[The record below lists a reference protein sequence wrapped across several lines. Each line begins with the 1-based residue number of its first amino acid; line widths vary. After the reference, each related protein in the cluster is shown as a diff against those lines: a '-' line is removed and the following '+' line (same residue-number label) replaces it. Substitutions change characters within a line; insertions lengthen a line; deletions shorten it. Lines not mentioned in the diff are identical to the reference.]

1 MFRRRNRGA
10 EFRTLEA
17 TERYTLRIIS
27 CDILVTFILY
37 TKRSIV
43 VKDEIQSLFYRA
55 GRGKRDTNSSFV
67 GLISNVRPSS
77 GASNPIESL
86 SGRTQGDI
94 Q

>member
-1 MFRRRNRGA
+1 MFRRRNRDA

-27 CDILVTFILY
+27 REILFTFILNNLLLRK
-37 TKRSIV
+37 TKFNHS
-43 VKDEIQSLFYRA
+43 FYRA

-67 GLISNVRPSS
+67 GLISNVRPSL